1 MIGAEEARRG
11 SSRRGGGEGG
21 RRGGVGD
28 KNNLKEACVLCVR
41 ECDKKF
47 VFFWSV
53 GSSIFA
59 GGEISR
65 ATRGGLFD
73 LRSLLDQKRVKQGAK
88 FACLEQQE
96 RPHA

>member
-1 MIGAEEARRG
+1 MIGAEEARRA

-28 KNNLKEACVLCVR
+28 KNNLKEARVRVFCVC
-41 ECDKKF
+41 ESDKKS
-47 VFFWSV
+47 FFGQSAAA
-53 GSSIFA
+53 SSL
-59 GGEISR
+59 GEISR

-73 LRSLLDQKRVKQGAK
+73 LRSVFDQKRVKQGAK
-88 FACLEQQE
+88 FACLSQQE